1 MRKFVLFIMLLLF
14 SSPVLAKTI
23 PVQSHADFSTENP
36 PQTLSITILQDIELD
51 ENLSFTAGDIVE
63 GEIVDVTDP
72 KRLKRD
78 AGFTFLP
85 QKIKKGN
92 GEIVQI
98 KDNYPAKYTTKLN
111 KADMAKSAAL
121 GVGNYFV
128 KGLSMAYSAVEG
140 AVKNEQDNRLKS
152 SANSVYESSPLSLV
166 EKGGEIA
173 IQKDQTFLL
182 NFKTRKSEEENLPNY
197 EYEEMPSKD
206 I

>member
-1 MRKFVLFIMLLLF
+1 MKKFILFIMLLLF

-85 QKIKKGN
+85 QKIKKDN

-166 EKGGEIA
+166 EKGGEIV

-197 EYEEMPSKD
+197 EYEELPSKD